1 MRSRYSALTKK
12 VFKVLSK
19 EEACIHFPEM
29 EEDIRFTPLGHVWLM
44 VIDERPT
51 PLKIP
56 PQLLGP
62 LPKSEAE
69 EQVKDQEDRY
79 RSSMQSALDQ
89 INTYEKVF
97 KFGVGEQKN
106 NED

>member
-12 VFKVLSK
+12 VYKILSK

-29 EEDIRFTPLGHVWLM
+29 EEDISFTPLGHVWLM
-44 VIDERPT
+44 VMDERPT

-56 PQLLGP
+56 PQLIGP

-69 EQVKDQEDRY
+69 EQVKDQEERY
-79 RSSMQSALDQ
+79 RSSMQSAMDQ
-89 INTYEKVF
+89 IDSYERVF
-97 KFGVGEQKN
+97 KFGVEEQDK
-106 NED
+106 E